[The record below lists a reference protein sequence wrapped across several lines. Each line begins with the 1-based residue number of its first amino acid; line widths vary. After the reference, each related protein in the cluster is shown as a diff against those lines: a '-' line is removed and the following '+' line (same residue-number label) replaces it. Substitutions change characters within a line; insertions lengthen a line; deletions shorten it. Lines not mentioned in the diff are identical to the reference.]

1 MEAAVAAALAARTQA
16 PAVASP
22 DVATALPEASP
33 GRSDELVI
41 TLAPGEGA
49 EVKLV
54 MAAGAVASFSWTVDG
69 GVANYDMHADGG
81 GESITYERGRGVPGQ
96 EGTLEAA
103 FEGNHGWFWRNRGE
117 QPVTIILRTEGDY
130 TELKRLV

>member
-1 MEAAVAAALAARTQA
+1 
-16 PAVASP
+16 
-22 DVATALPEASP
+22 
-33 GRSDELVI
+33 
-41 TLAPGEGA
+41 
-49 EVKLV
+49 